1 MAEREWRPP
10 WLVEQFFRLAP
21 WGFPRQIL
29 MILADGDKTLPEI
42 LEGFARFMRHFGHFG
57 REKVVAGYTEEA
69 FIAAVQE
76 AVEKLE
82 REGAVIQSGEVYSL
96 TPEGQRRAEKEHRQY
111 QEFGHWVE
119 GLLHP
124 QTVSLVGLGV
134 HIVLAV
140 LKLIAGSVSGSIG
153 LISDGMDTAMDGL
166 SSVLVFV
173 GLRLNKEQVVN
184 VVLVLLML
192 GVGIGAGYEA
202 VHRVFVPEEVEADL
216 LTFAAAILSG
226 LVCLLLSLYQRYVAT
241 RSGQQPLIAQA
252 VDSRN
257 HAIVAAGVITGLV
270 ATLLRF
276 PLLDTLVGLAVAA
289 LILKSGLELAMETVR
304 ALRGEEIDFSRYE
317 LGFVEEYRRFQE
329 RQLADWLLHLIAEE
343 GPLALRPCSGQDRPA
358 LLARCRGML
367 DAQDVPILRELGWGK
382 GAGLEKQVVGAL
394 ETLVEQ
400 GLVTA
405 GDVLQVTEKGRAEL
419 SLEVWGVEEV
429 DFYVRAMEPRTRYV
443 HAPLARRIVQSLPSL
458 PENPLIVD
466 VGTGPGFLCIELA
479 KLLPGA
485 SFIGVDPSPHAVE
498 TAQQCAARAGLGR
511 FEARQG
517 RAEQLPVNSDIVDLV
532 VSRESLH
539 EWEDAQAGCA
549 EIHRVLRSPEP
560 AEGKPGGVLALE
572 DLNRACARWKR
583 TLFVLLTGLGT
594 DLEITRERLRAYER
608 AFTPEEVEELLEY
621 AGFEII
627 KSEAGL
633 NLFVLAAKKSPL

>member
-29 MILADGDKTLPEI
+29 MILADGDKTLPKI

-57 REKVVAGYTEEA
+57 REEVVAGYTEEA
-69 FIAAVQE
+69 FIAAVRE
-76 AVEKLE
+76 AIEELE
-82 REGAVIQSGEVYSL
+82 REGAVIQRGEVYSL
-96 TPEGQRRAEKEHRQY
+96 TPEGRRRAEKARRQY
-111 QEFGHWVE
+111 REFGHLVE

-124 QTVSLVGLGV
+124 QTVSLVGLGI

-140 LKLIAGSVSGSIG
+140 LKLIAGTISGSIG

-329 RQLADWLLHLIAEE
+329 RQLAGWLLHLIAEE
-343 GPLALRPCSGQDRPA
+343 GSLARPT
-358 LLARCRGML
+358 LLARCREVL
-367 DAQDVPILRELGWGK
+367 NAQEVPILRELGWGR
-382 GAGLEKQVVGAL
+382 GAGLEKRVVGAL
-394 ETLVEQ
+394 ETLAEQ
-400 GLVTA
+400 KLVTA
-405 GDVLQVTEKGRAEL
+405 NDVLQVTEKGRAEL

-485 SFIGVDPSPHAVE
+485 AFIGVDASPHAVE
-498 TAQQCAARAGLGR
+498 TAQQCATRAGLER
-511 FEARQG
+511 FEARRG

-608 AFTPEEVEELLEY
+608 AFTSEEVEELLEHS
-621 AGFEII
+621 GFEII
-627 KSEAGL
+627 KSETGL
-633 NLFVLAAKKSPL
+633 NLFVLAAKKKNSL

>member
-29 MILADGDKTLPEI
+29 MILTEGDKTFPEI
-42 LEGFARFMRHFGHFG
+42 LEGFERFMHHFGHFG
-57 REKVVAGYTEEA
+57 REEVVAGFTEDTFTAAVEEA
-69 FIAAVQE
+69 I
-76 AVEKLE
+76 EKLE
-82 REGAVIQSGEVYSL
+82 REGAVIQRGEVYSL
-96 TPEGQRRAEKEHRQY
+96 TPEGRRRAEKARRQY
-111 QEFGHWVE
+111 QEFGRLVE

-140 LKLIAGSVSGSIG
+140 LKLIAGTISGSIG

-173 GLRLNKEQVVN
+173 GLRLNKEQIVN

-289 LILKSGLELAMETVR
+289 LILKSGVELAMEMVR
-304 ALRGEEIDFSRYE
+304 ALRGEEMDFSRYE

-329 RQLADWLLHLIAEE
+329 RQLAEWLLHIIAEE
-343 GPLALRPCSGQDRPA
+343 GPLARPA
-358 LLARCRGML
+358 LLARCREVL

-429 DFYVRAMEPRTRYV
+429 EFYAQAMEPRTRYV

-485 SFIGVDPSPHAVE
+485 AFIGVDPSPHAVE
-498 TAQQCAARAGLGR
+498 TARQCATRAGLER
-511 FEARQG
+511 FEARWG
-517 RAEQLPVNSDIVDLV
+517 RAEQLPVNSDIVDLI

-539 EWEDAQAGCA
+539 EWADAQAGCA
-549 EIHRVLRSPEP
+549 EICRVL
-560 AEGKPGGVLALE
+560 KPGGYLALE

-594 DLEITRERLRAYER
+594 DLEITRERLRAYEM
-608 AFTPEEVEELLEY
+608 AFTPEEVEELLEHS
-621 AGFEII
+621 GFEII
-627 KSEAGL
+627 KSETGL
-633 NLFVLAAKKSPL
+633 NLFVLAAKKENSL

>member
-29 MILADGDKTLPEI
+29 MILTEGDKTFPEI
-42 LEGFARFMRHFGHFG
+42 LEGFARFMHHFGHFG
-57 REKVVAGYTEEA
+57 REEVVAGFTAETFTAAVEEA
-69 FIAAVQE
+69 IE
-76 AVEKLE
+76 RLE
-82 REGAVIQSGEVYSL
+82 REGVVIQRGEVYSL
-96 TPEGQRRAEKEHRQY
+96 TPEGRRWAEKARRQY
-111 QEFGHWVE
+111 QEFGRWVE

-134 HIVLAV
+134 HVVLAV
-140 LKLIAGSVSGSIG
+140 LKLIAGTISGSIG

-192 GVGIGAGYEA
+192 GVGIGAGYQA
-202 VHRVFVPEEVEADL
+202 VHRVLVPEEVEADL

-276 PLLDTLVGLAVAA
+276 PLLDTLVGLAVAV
-289 LILKSGLELAMETVR
+289 LILKSGVELAMETVR

-329 RQLADWLLHLIAEE
+329 RQLADWLLHLVAEE
-343 GPLALRPCSGQDRPA
+343 GPLARPT
-358 LLARCRGML
+358 LLVRCREVL
-367 DAQDVPILRELGWGK
+367 DAQGVPVLRELGWGK

-405 GDVLQVTEKGRAEL
+405 GDDLQVTEKGRAEL

-429 DFYVRAMEPRTRYV
+429 EFYARAMEPRTRYV

-458 PENPLIVD
+458 PESPLIVD

-479 KLLPGA
+479 KPLPGA
-485 SFIGVDPSPHAVE
+485 AFIGVDPSPHAVE
-498 TAQQCAARAGLGR
+498 TARQCATRAGLER
-511 FEARQG
+511 FEARPG

-549 EIHRVLRSPEP
+549 EMCRVL
-560 AEGKPGGVLALE
+560 KPGGYLALE

-594 DLEITRERLRAYER
+594 DLEITRERLRAYEM
-608 AFTPEEVEELLEY
+608 AFTPEEVEELLEHS
-621 AGFEII
+621 GFEII
-627 KSEAGL
+627 KSETGL
-633 NLFVLAAKKSPL
+633 NLFVLAAKKENSL

>member
-1 MAEREWRPP
+1 MAEREWSPP

-29 MILADGDKTLPEI
+29 MILTEGDKTLPEI
-42 LEGFARFMRHFGHFG
+42 LEGFERFMHHFGHFG
-57 REKVVAGYTEEA
+57 REEVVAGFTEEA
-69 FIAAVQE
+69 FIAAVRE
-76 AVEKLE
+76 AMEKLE
-82 REGAVIQSGEVYSL
+82 REGAVTRRGACPEFAEGEVYSL
-96 TPEGQRRAEKEHRQY
+96 TSKGQKRAKKYRRQY
-111 QEFGHWVE
+111 QEFGRWVE

-134 HIVLAV
+134 HVVLAV
-140 LKLIAGSVSGSIG
+140 LKLIAGTISGSIG

-192 GVGIGAGYEA
+192 GVGIGAGYQA
-202 VHRVFVPEEVEADL
+202 VRRIFVPEEVEADL
-216 LTFAAAILSG
+216 LTFTAAILSG

-241 RSGQQPLIAQA
+241 HSGQQPLIAQA

-289 LILKSGLELAMETVR
+289 LILKSGVELALETVR
-304 ALRGEEIDFSRYE
+304 ALRGEEVDFSRYE

-329 RQLADWLLHLIAEE
+329 RQLADWLLHIIAEE
-343 GPLALRPCSGQDRPA
+343 GPLTRPA
-358 LLARCRGML
+358 LLARCREVL
-367 DAQDVPILRELGWGK
+367 DAQDVPILREFGWGK
-382 GAGLEKQVVGAL
+382 EAWLEERITKTL
-394 ETLVEQ
+394 ETLVEW
-400 GLVTA
+400 GLITQSRAKVSDRA
-405 GDVLQVTEKGRAEL
+405 QEELQVTEKGRAEL
-419 SLEVWGVEEV
+419 RPGVWGVEEV
-429 DFYVRAMEPRTRYV
+429 DFYARVMGERTRWV
-443 HAPLARRIVQSLPSL
+443 HAPLARRIVESLPSL

-479 KLLPGA
+479 RLLSGA
-485 SFIGVDPSPHAVE
+485 TFIGVDPSPHAIE
-498 TAQQCAARAGLGR
+498 TARQCARRAELER

-517 RAEQLPVNSDIVDLV
+517 RAEQLPVDSGVVDLV

-539 EWEDAQAGCA
+539 EWKDAQAGCA
-549 EIHRVLRSPEP
+549 EIHRVLKSD
-560 AEGKPGGVLALE
+560 GYLALE

-583 TLFVLLTGLGT
+583 ALFVFLTSFGT
-594 DLEITRERLRAYER
+594 DLEITRERLHSYEA
-608 AFTPEEVEELLEY
+608 AFTLQEVEELLDRS
-621 AGFEII
+621 GFEVI
-627 KSEAGL
+627 KSESGL
-633 NLFVLAAKKSPL
+633 NLFVLAVKQ

>member
-1 MAEREWRPP
+1 MSEREWSPP
-10 WLVEQFFRLAP
+10 WLVEQLFRLAP
-21 WGFPRQIL
+21 WGFPRQIT

-42 LEGFARFMRHFGHFG
+42 LEGFARFMQHFGHFG

-69 FIAAVQE
+69 FTAAVRE
-76 AVEKLE
+76 AIEELA
-82 REGAVIQSGEVYSL
+82 REGAVVQCGEVYSL
-96 TPEGQRRAEKEHRQY
+96 TPEGRRRAEKARRQY
-111 QEFGHWVE
+111 QEVGRWVE

-140 LKLIAGSVSGSIG
+140 LKLIAGTVSGSIG

-173 GLRLNKEQVVN
+173 GLRLNKEQVLN

-289 LILKSGLELAMETVR
+289 LILKSGVELALETVR
-304 ALRGEEIDFSRYE
+304 ALRGEEMDFSRYE

-329 RQLADWLLHLIAEE
+329 QQLADWLLHVIAEE
-343 GPLALRPCSGQDRPA
+343 GPLARPA
-358 LLARCRGML
+358 LLARCREVL
-367 DAQDVPILRELGWGK
+367 DAQDVPILRELGWSK

-429 DFYVRAMEPRTRYV
+429 DFYVRAMGPRTRYV

-485 SFIGVDPSPHAVE
+485 AFIGVDSSPHAVE
-498 TAQQCAARAGLGR
+498 TARQCTTRAGLER
-511 FEARQG
+511 FEARRG

-539 EWEDAQAGCA
+539 EWEDAQAACA
-549 EIHRVLRSPEP
+549 EMCRVLRSPEP
-560 AEGKPGGVLALE
+560 AEEKPGGVLALE

-608 AFTPEEVEELLEY
+608 AFTPEEVKELLERS
-621 AGFEII
+621 GFEII

-633 NLFVLAAKKSPL
+633 NLFVLAAKKNPL